1 LHLYLDIFLQAT
13 IADLKISIADIPEKG
28 LTLQFSKSEDWLRE
42 MLSEKGKAGFSTD
55 RIDVQCSVTKTGET
69 VSVEGNITTGIN
81 LECCRCLESFTL
93 PVKTVYEYTFLPV
106 ENMPEDEKV
115 ELTGEDLGLGYYRND
130 MIDLDP
136 IILEQVVIQVPIKPL
151 CNESCKG
158 LCPVCGINL
167 NVTGCDHKQTAFMN
181 PFAALEKLKTH
192 NKEN

>member
-1 LHLYLDIFLQAT
+1 MHLYLDIFLQT
-13 IADLKISIADIPEKG
+13 IVADLKISIANIPEKG

-69 VSVEGNITTGIN
+69 ISVEGNITTGIN

-106 ENMPEDEKV
+106 ENMPEDEQV

-130 MIDLDP
+130 MIDLDS

-167 NVTGCDHKQTAFMN
+167 NVAGCDHKQTAFKN